1 MIPLVLVLWCDA
13 SYKYWIT
20 QMGKNE
26 IARENNVKVTLEGE
40 KGADSLLV
48 TCKSLDSWPLSLYN
62 CLFAD

>member
-1 MIPLVLVLWCDA
+1 
-13 SYKYWIT
+13 
-20 QMGKNE
+20 MGKNE

-62 CLFAD
+62 CLFGD